1 MTKTSIT
8 FFGRLCP
15 KKGIPTCRSW
25 LPILSRTLPQ
35 KVGGFDVRW
44 LRVFRFLRLR
54 VRRWKSR
61 CQKEKNV
68 WQINSCEWPNCLQLL
83 FCRLGLVGNLLVY
96 DVPGHFWPF
105 FLLGIASSCECECI
119 YSCYHIIFP
128 DTCQCFLCHL
138 WKIKVCLVRLWAVF
152 RVTEVGWPVVSLSR
166 VYIAQGANV
175 TATFTRLRLIS
186 RLCKYFIIHFYFD
199 RTVIYIRAFRYSSLA
214 ASMMI
219 YCQIELSDEMRLPTK
234 WNAPWNWLIF
244 VVGN

>member
-105 FLLGIASSCECECI
+105 FFARNRIVLWMRMYIFLLS
-119 YSCYHIIFP
+119 HHFP
-128 DTCQCFLCHL
+128 
-138 WKIKVCLVRLWAVF
+138 RY
-152 RVTEVGWPVVSLSR
+152 LSM
-166 VYIAQGANV
+166 
-175 TATFTRLRLIS
+175 F
-186 RLCKYFIIHFYFD
+186 F
-199 RTVIYIRAFRYSSLA
+199 
-214 ASMMI
+214 M
-219 YCQIELSDEMRLPTK
+219 P
-234 WNAPWNWLIF
+234 F
-244 VVGN
+244 VKNKSVPGPPLGSF